1 MNLLQYFNKK
11 RKLSPDHI
19 GAFSLDKQRYVD
31 LSRQRIDC
39 SKLSDKYLRCNFAE
53 SSFTH
58 SNTIYWIGNKTFI
71 DSIFHRTK
79 FGAAAEHGNQFY
91 GCVFE
96 AINLK
101 EAILGYNASLYSNC
115 IFKNVKFGAFIKPQ
129 FKECKF
135 IDCDFCNVDFQA
147 SSFEDCTFVGT
158 LSSAWFRG
166 NFPTDSLKKE
176 FGRAKQNTM
185 HNVSFEGAT
194 LHDVTFSDDCDL
206 STVLLPKQ
214 GRYLFFDNWDEQLN
228 TIKRNGATN
237 QSSTTNEDIASFV
250 EIHKVH
256 SGSQKYYILN
266 IADLLTEYSEKAVA
280 IITENATSAT

>member
-1 MNLLQYFNKK
+1 MNLLHYFNRK

-31 LSRQRIDC
+31 LSRQRID
-39 SKLSDKYLRCNFAE
+39 SSILADKYIRCNFSE
-53 SSFTH
+53 SSFAY
-58 SNTIYWIGNKTFI
+58 SNTIYWIENKTFV
-71 DSIFHRTK
+71 DSVFHRTI
-79 FGAAAEHGNQFY
+79 FGAIAEHGNQFY
-91 GCVFE
+91 DCVFE
-96 AINLK
+96 SINFK
-101 EAILGYNASLYSNC
+101 EAVLGYDASEYNNC
-115 IFKNVKFGAFIKPQ
+115 IFKNVTFGAFIKPQ

-147 SSFEDCTFVGT
+147 SSFENCTFVGT
-158 LSSAWFRG
+158 LSNTWFRG
-166 NFPTDSLKKE
+166 NFPTDSMKKE

-185 HNVSFEGAT
+185 NNVSFEGAT

-228 TIKRNGATN
+228 TIKRNGATTL
-237 QSSTTNEDIASFV
+237 SPATSKDIASFV

-266 IADLLTEYSEKAVA
+266 VADLLTEYSEKAVE